1 MIMKTTIALAIIVA
15 AICSNAVAA
24 PRQDGRPQVPVS
36 HCTSGGWDPYG
47 LRCEIEQ

>member
-15 AICSNAVAA
+15 AVCSNAVAA
-24 PRQDGRPQVPVS
+24 PRHDGRPDVLVNR
-36 HCTSGGWDPYG
+36 CAAGNWDPYG